1 MGNDEDFAIAFEMIL
16 EAQVDAIEARVLRE
30 AAEDNDRF
38 ATFVLKNLRRER
50 YGADN
55 SAHGT
60 VMVNF
65 QVNLNEVEDV

>member
-1 MGNDEDFAIAFEMIL
+1 MRVDFGRA
-16 EAQVDAIEARVLRE
+16 LRE